1 MLIVDDSAAVRG
13 AIRQFVEDTT
23 GIRVCGEL
31 ENGLEAVQKAK
42 DSCCALVLLDIGAPH
57 LNGVE
62 TAAAL
67 RLALPHVKL
76 VGFSLAASTFG
87 EELVMS
93 KRFDAVLSKFDGL
106 TKLVETLKS
115 MVSATP
121 GQ

>member
-1 MLIVDDSAAVRG
+1 L
-13 AIRQFVEDTT
+13 
-23 GIRVCGEL
+23 CGEA
-31 ENGLEAVQKAK
+31 EHGQEAVQKAK
-42 DSCCALVLLDIGAPH
+42 NSCCDLVLLDIGAPH

-67 RLALPHVKL
+67 RLALPYVKL
-76 VGFSLAASTFG
+76 VGFSLAVSTLG

-115 MVSATP
+115 LVYATSE
-121 GQ
+121 